1 MMMIDTL
8 IDLKEEVKYDIKQA
22 EILNETKWTEERA
35 ERVEHMK
42 NVVYHL
48 EQAINEL
55 EGNE

>member
-8 IDLKEEVKYDIKQA
+8 IDLKEEVKYDIQQA
-22 EILNETKWTEERA
+22 EIRNETHWSEERA
-35 ERVEHMK
+35 ERVEHLK